1 MAISNIGVGSGLPL
15 DKLLEDLRKSE
26 NIALSLINDRA
37 TTVQNRLSAYGTVK
51 GSIETLKKASD
62 ALGKA
67 EAFGALKTSVS
78 GDAFTATA
86 SSKAIAGQYNIEV
99 QQLATHQ
106 TLTSVGKTSRTE
118 VLAAGKVEIEIK
130 IAGQDAKTLTLD
142 STDTSLEGI
151 AKAINGDSSMGV
163 SATLI
168 NDGSKSY
175 LLLTAK
181 NTGTEASV
189 ESISVS
195 DAGAGTDITELQNT
209 IGFTQGGSSNALQE
223 KAAENAKVMFNG
235 IEINSQTNVI
245 EDAIE
250 GVTLT
255 LLKKN
260 TAGSTDALSVTRDD
274 AVTSKAINDFVTAYN
289 SLQNVIKVHTSFN
302 VDDPTNSGALSGDS
316 LARNVQS
323 QLRSGLNAVNDTG
336 TVRNLSSLGI
346 TTNPNTGLLVVDSK
360 KLETALKDGMV
371 DVQKL
376 FAGENGISKK
386 LGAVADNFVKSDGVI
401 SSASDSM
408 TQALKGLEKQYDAT
422 SLRIDAKME
431 TYRKQFSALDSMM
444 AQMGSISSYLTQ
456 QLSMLG
462 NMNDSK

>member
-15 DKLLEDLRKSE
+15 DTLLEDLRKSE

-37 TTVQNRLSAYGTVK
+37 TKVQSRLSAYSTIK
-51 GSIETLKKASD
+51 GSLETLQKASD

-67 EAFGALKTSVS
+67 EAFGALKTSVG
-78 GDAFTATA
+78 GDTYTATA

-106 TLTSVGKTSRTE
+106 TLTSVGKSSRTE
-118 VLAAGKVEIEIK
+118 ALAAGKVDIEIK
-130 IAGQDAKTLTLD
+130 IAGQDAKTLSLD
-142 STDTSLEGI
+142 SADTSLEGI

-181 NTGTEASV
+181 DTGTEASV
-189 ESISVS
+189 ESITVS
-195 DAGAGTDITELQNT
+195 DAGAGTDVTELQNT
-209 IGFTQGGSSNALQE
+209 IGFSQGGSGNALQE
-223 KAAENAKVMFNG
+223 KAADNARVMLNG
-235 IEINSQTNVI
+235 IEIASQTNVI
-245 EDAIE
+245 QDAIE

-255 LLKKN
+255 LVKTNAL
-260 TAGSTDALSVTRDD
+260 GSTDALSVTRDD

-289 SLQNVIKVHTSFN
+289 SLQNVIKAQTSFN
-302 VDDPTNSGALSGDS
+302 VDDPAKSGALSGDS

-323 QLRSGLNAVNDTG
+323 QLRNALNAVNDTG

-346 TTNPNTGLLVVDSK
+346 TTDPKNGQLVVDSK
-360 KLETALKDGMV
+360 KLEAALKDGMV

-376 FAGENGISKK
+376 FAGENGISKQ
-386 LGAVADNFVKSDGVI
+386 LGTVADNFIKSDGVI

-408 TQALKGLEKQYDAT
+408 TKALKDLEKQYDAT

-431 TYRKQFSALDSMM
+431 TYRLQFSALDSMV